1 MIYKVEFTKG
11 ARKLFRK
18 LSQELQDR
26 IQSKIDDLAI
36 QPRPDG
42 VKKLQGEEHSY
53 RIRVGEYRI
62 VYEIYD
68 DILLVS
74 IVRVGHRNKIY
85 KDES

>member
-1 MIYKVEFTKG
+1 VIYEVKFTKG
-11 ARKLFRK
+11 ASKQFRK
-18 LSQELQDR
+18 LSLELQAR

-42 VKKLQGEEHSY
+42 VKKLQSEENSY

-74 IVRVGHRNKIY
+74 IVKIGHRNKIY

>member
-1 MIYKVEFTKG
+1 VIYEVKFTKG

-18 LSQELQDR
+18 LSQELQAR
-26 IQSKIDDLAI
+26 IQSQIDDLAI
-36 QPRPDG
+36 EPRPDG
-42 VKKLQGEEHSY
+42 VKKLQGEENSY
-53 RIRVGEYRI
+53 RIRVGEYRV

-68 DILLVS
+68 DILLVT